1 MNTSDIYVQY
11 EACGIEEHKSLR
23 LFARVPRAKIREF
36 QQASDDPNFSEE
48 DIAKILA
55 TRPAENHLF
64 QLHASWTG
72 ISCLK
77 TAPIELQ
84 EREPDFK
91 ETDGMELWAI
101 KERAA

>member
-1 MNTSDIYVQY
+1 MHTSDIYVRY
-11 EACGIEEHKSLR
+11 EACEIEEHEPLR

-36 QQASDDPNFSEE
+36 QQASDDPTFSDE

-55 TRPAENHLF
+55 TRPAENHLC

-72 ISCLK
+72 ISCLE
-77 TAPIELQ
+77 TLPIELQ

-101 KERAA
+101 KQKVA